1 VLSRGRDQDEG
12 DEDDDEAGGPVRL
25 DKWLWAARFFR
36 TRSIARKA
44 IEAGH
49 VRYAGERTKVG
60 RAVQVGALVIVR
72 QGWDER
78 EVEVRGLSDQRRGA
92 PEAQALYEETP
103 ASRDRREKQ
112 ALARRAAADL
122 VPEGRPDKKQRR
134 DLERFRRRQFD

>member
-1 VLSRGRDQDEG
+1 MLSGNRESGD
-12 DEDDDEAGGPVRL
+12 DEDDDDAGGPVRL

-49 VRYAGERTKVG
+49 VRYEGERTKVG
-60 RAVQVGALVIVR
+60 RAVQVGATLVIR

-78 EVEVRGLSDQRRGA
+78 EVLIKALSDQRRGA
-92 PEAQALYEETP
+92 PEAQALYEET
-103 ASRDRREKQ
+103 AGSRERRERQ

-122 VPEGRPDKKQRR
+122 VPDSRPDKKQRR
-134 DLERFRRRQFD
+134 DLERFRRRQFE